1 MANNYIIGNNES
13 IDFYGELYKSL
24 DEILPETNE
33 DLCLIT
39 NSPLLENY
47 IQLECKHKFNY
58 IPLYNDIV
66 NHKKSFNRLERR
78 ILKSSEI
85 RCPYC
90 RNIQTTLL
98 PYYELVGVKQVHGVN
113 FFDEKQE
120 NININGTD
128 FVKGKCGYITYTD
141 VKTLEQTFCSNTK
154 VKMLDVLGKTYCASH
169 YYYACKNH
177 AQMEKIQAAGKAKQE
192 KEKAKLEKEK
202 VKEQAKLAKEQLKQA
217 KEQLKQ
223 TKEQLKLE
231 KEQLKLE
238 NKTKISNTQENHI
251 INVDGCQEIL
261 KSGSKKGQSC
271 GCKIKQ
277 DGFCGRHIKA

>member
-39 NSPLLENY
+39 NSPLIENY

-98 PYYELVGVKQVHGVN
+98 PYYELAGVKQVHGVN
-113 FFDEKQE
+113 FFDATLE
-120 NININGTD
+120 NINTNINGTD

-141 VKTLEQTFCSNTK
+141 VKTLEQTFCSTTK

-177 AQMEKIQAAGKAKQE
+177 AQMEKIVAAG
-192 KEKAKLEKEK
+192 KAKLEKEK
-202 VKEQAKLAKEQLKQA
+202 VKLEKEQAKEQAKLAKEQAKQA
-217 KEQLKQ
+217 
-223 TKEQLKLE
+223 KEQLKLE
-231 KEQLKLE
+231 KEKAKLE
-238 NKTKISNTQENHI
+238 KQEKKTKISNTQYNTI
-251 INVDGCQEIL
+251 MVDGCQEIL
-261 KSGSKKGQSC
+261 KSGPKKGTTC
-271 GCKIKQ
+271 GCKVKQ